1 MIAMNIAEANEVAA
15 MWIANGMTTFSIY
28 LTITFAYLTIAYIAG
43 KDLPRFQAFS
53 LSTLYI
59 AGALISLLSC
69 INQLNFFNAVLRQ
82 SQALQSATPLTT
94 EFWIYS
100 IAPLLIVGFFV
111 SLYFM
116 WDVRHPKTE

>member
-15 MWIANGMTTFSIY
+15 MWIANAMTAFSIY
-28 LTITFAYLTIAYIAG
+28 LTFTFAYLTIAYIAG

-59 AGALISLLSC
+59 AGAFISLLSC
-69 INQLNFFNAVLRQ
+69 IDNLNFLNAVLQQ
-82 SQALQSATPLTT
+82 SEALQSAATLPTK
-94 EFWIYS
+94 FWIYY
-100 IAPLLIVGFFV
+100 IAPLLIVGVFV